1 MGENIC
7 YIYKIKYYYPEH
19 ISAKKSKEKDKNPID
34 IWT

>member
-19 ISAKKSKEKDKNPID
+19 ISAKKEKDKNPID